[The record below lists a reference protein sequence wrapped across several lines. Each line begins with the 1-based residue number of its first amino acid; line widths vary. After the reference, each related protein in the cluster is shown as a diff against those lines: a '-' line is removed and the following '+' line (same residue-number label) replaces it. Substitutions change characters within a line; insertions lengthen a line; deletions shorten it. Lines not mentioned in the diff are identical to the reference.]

1 LRPRRSPIRAS
12 FAGRQPSFAEN
23 RCPRSTESRYRD
35 AFLTKGTTVNDN
47 NSYYWRKQL
56 MWGLLLIG
64 IGAALLL
71 DQLDLFNIYDLW
83 HYWPLILIVL
93 GINKMI
99 GYPTAA
105 DFTSGLWTVFIG
117 IWLFAVFEHMF
128 GMTFRNSWPY
138 LIIAWGVTLVLKPFI
153 RDRFAVN
160 VPNKE
165 SSREE

>member
-1 LRPRRSPIRAS
+1 LRPRHSPIRAP
-12 FAGRQPSFAEN
+12 FAGRQPPFTEN
-23 RCPRSTESRYRD
+23 RCSRLPESRYRG
-35 AFLTKGTTVNDN
+35 AVLTRGTTVNDN

-117 IWLFAVFEHMF
+117 IWLFANLEHMF